1 MAGGAAGFFAAL
13 FEEIGQFDIMNFDIE
28 NMSITNVRG
37 AENEVLFIFSMHEG
51 SRHDCNC
58 QRTYRDF

>member
-1 MAGGAAGFFAAL
+1 MEGGAAGLFAAV

-37 AENEVLFIFSMHEG
+37 AENEVLLYFFYEG